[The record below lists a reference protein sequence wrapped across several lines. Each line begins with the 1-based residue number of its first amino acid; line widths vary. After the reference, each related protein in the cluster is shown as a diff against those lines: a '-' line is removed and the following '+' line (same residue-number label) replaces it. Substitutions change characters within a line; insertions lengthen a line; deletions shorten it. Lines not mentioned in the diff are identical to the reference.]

1 MGVGKGDEEVHKTC
15 ARYGAL
21 GAIFIINA
29 VMLMVIQGNGWLWA
43 GPGPGRG
50 SRNLARGTR

>member
-15 ARYGAL
+15 AGYGAL

-29 VMLMVIQGNGWLWA
+29 VMLMVIQGNG
-43 GPGPGRG
+43 
-50 SRNLARGTR
+50 